1 MLLLAFL
8 GGLLTIAS
16 PCILPVIPLVFARA
30 GRPAMR
36 ETAPLLLGLA
46 AAFTVAALIAT
57 TTARWLLAANE
68 IARVVALGLLA
79 LVGLALWSERLA
91 ELLARPAMLA
101 GARIMGA
108 SQHRTGGSTAG
119 SAATGARNVAIGAAV
134 GLLWAP
140 CAGPILGLI
149 IAAAAATGGVR
160 AASLFFTF
168 ALGAATMLAILLT
181 FGSRALVLIKRI
193 GVADHRIR
201 HTLGAATL
209 ATVIALAFGW
219 DRGLF
224 AKGGIVNTA
233 HAEERLVQRFAL
245 GATPSPVAGMSVEE
259 FAAANRPSPIP
270 TLDGVLPPFDGA
282 TEWINSA
289 ALTPASLR
297 GKVVLVDFWTFACYN
312 CLNALPHVK
321 ALEAKYRDKGLVVVG
336 VHTPEL
342 ARERVLENVR
352 REVKRLG
359 ITYAVVVDNDYKIWN
374 AFHNQY
380 WPAAYYADA
389 TGKLRFY
396 HFGEGSYDEQDQI
409 VAKLLAEAAQ
419 ARVIGGQR

>member
-30 GRPAMR
+30 ERSVVR
-36 ETAPLLLGLA
+36 ETVPLLFGIA
-46 AAFTVAALIAT
+46 AAFTAAALIAT

-68 IARVVALGLLA
+68 IARIAALILLA
-79 LVGLALWSERLA
+79 MLGLALWSVRLA
-91 ELLARPAMLA
+91 DWFARPAVWMGGKLMSA
-101 GARIMGA
+101 RQGGAPGILGNIVV
-108 SQHRTGGSTAG
+108 G
-119 SAATGARNVAIGAAV
+119 VAV

-149 IAAAAATGGVR
+149 IAAAAATGGVQS
-160 AASLFFTF
+160 AALFFTF
-168 ALGAATMLAILLT
+168 ALGAATMLGIVLA
-181 FGSRALVLIKRI
+181 FGSRALAYVRRL

-201 HTLGAATL
+201 RTLGVATL
-209 ATVIALAFGW
+209 ATVVALTFGW
-219 DRGLF
+219 DQKVF

-233 HAEERLVQRFAL
+233 HAEERLVHRLAPDRQSAPI
-245 GATPSPVAGMSVEE
+245 AAMSVEE
-259 FAAANRPSPIP
+259 FARANAAAPLPA
-270 TLDGVLPPFDGA
+270 LDGMLPSFDGA
-282 TEWINSA
+282 TEWINA
-289 ALTPASLR
+289 APLTPEALR

-321 ALEAKYRDKGLVVVG
+321 ALEAKYRSRGLVVIG

-352 REVKRLG
+352 SEVKRLG
-359 ITYAVVVDNDYKIWN
+359 ITYPVVIDNDYRIWQ

-396 HFGEGSYDEQDQI
+396 HFGEGSYEEQDQI
-409 VAKLLAEAAQ
+409 VAKLLAEAAP
-419 ARVIGGQR
+419 RP